1 MVAWLSP
8 KDHLQSEGF
17 NVFTG
22 RDTTTKV
29 SQGLD
34 EDKSG
39 IVKGP
44 EKQYTYRCSEPSPL
58 KSTCIY
64 LYACTPHILL
74 PLPTVRVS
82 ILCPSLNS
90 STFSVP

>member
-29 SQGLD
+29 SQRLD

-39 IVKGP
+39 IVNGQKK
-44 EKQYTYRCSEPSPL
+44 EKITH
-58 KSTCIY
+58 TD
-64 LYACTPHILL
+64 
-74 PLPTVRVS
+74 TV
-82 ILCPSLNS
+82 N
-90 STFSVP
+90 